1 MMTTLWQRDA
11 TCRTTEH
18 EPGIDPVADTAS
30 CYWRDLDRSDDSL
43 LDFGLDLAHGHEG
56 AQDLLRL
63 HPTIY
68 RNHLAIAKFLD
79 GWIDRVWRD
88 AEVGAF
94 EIAYVQALLEITDR
108 LRAGDFTDAPADRAA
123 MSAEVDLERVDL
135 G

>member
-1 MMTTLWQRDA
+1 MTTLQNSDP
-11 TCRTTEH
+11 TCRTTER
-18 EPGIDPVADTAS
+18 EPGNESMADTAS

-43 LDFGLDLAHGHEG
+43 LDFDQDRAYGLAG
-56 AQDLLRL
+56 AQALLRM

-94 EIAYVQALLEITDR
+94 EIAYVQALLEITAR
-108 LRAGDFTDAPADRAA
+108 LRAGDFTDPPADLDV
-123 MSAEVDLERVDL
+123 MTGEVVLECVHL